1 MRKGFAGYVLMS
13 FDNYVYLTVED
24 GDLFGH
30 VDLVLHK
37 RALEQKLNGRI
48 KDGAESEADK
58 SDKLQLQRVFSVQSL
73 VNSELVMLP
82 INYLLQMKREFYS
95 EWKEMMTNA
104 Y

>member
-37 RALEQKLNGRI
+37 RAIELKLNRRI
-48 KDGAESEADK
+48 TDGAIPWGDHSETM
-58 SDKLQLQRVFSVQSL
+58 QLRRVFSVQSL

-82 INYLLQMKREFYS
+82 INQLVQMKKEFYT
-95 EWKEMMTNA
+95 EWRDMMTNA

>member
-13 FDNYVYLTVED
+13 FDNYVYLTIED

-37 RALEQKLNGRI
+37 RALEMKLNKRI
-48 KDGAESEADK
+48 NEVGDLEIWDEDQEVDTHGE
-58 SDKLQLQRVFSVQSL
+58 KLELKRIFSVQSL

-82 INYLLQMKREFYS
+82 INHLLQMKKEF
-95 EWKEMMTNA
+95 
-104 Y
+104 